1 MVQAATR
8 LLSHHTRLAWSHSI
22 VQFCSPLLVVVGRV
36 ELSLGSGLSR
46 AKNRCLT
53 VRRPSLCA
61 QSSDH
66 QTRTLGPRHDPLLR
80 MLPRT
85 APAASSRFVSRLVS
99 SHLEILDE
107 DELEARHDGT
117 VERVGLVQQP
127 RCDDLNDGSRTE
139 SCDSQSRRDRL
150 PSPLRSKGEE
160 ATAWPPSCDSQSCR
174 DRLPSPLRSKGEEV
188 TAWPPTSSS
197 SVRSSTSSPKFAT
210 SSGVLLV
217 ESSAP
222 WNAALACSAITPAWT
237 WHADR
242 DTND

>member
-8 LLSHHTRLAWSHSI
+8 LFSHHTRLAWSHSI

-160 ATAWPPSCDSQSCR
+160 
-174 DRLPSPLRSKGEEV
+174 V